1 MAQRRKRYDRQ
12 FKVPFYITGEPGA
25 LDDTAA
31 EIARRAKKAADAI
44 SPVTQDPKVLLA
56 EITEYGFKGTILMCV
71 ENHAATGR
79 AADAIVRAIAPMTQ

>member
-1 MAQRRKRYDRQ
+1 M
-12 FKVPFYITGEPGA
+12 PFYVTGEPSA
-25 LDDTAA
+25 LDDTAE

-44 SPVTQDPKVLLA
+44 SPVTQDPKVLFV

-71 ENHAATGR
+71 EDPAATGR